1 MACGL
6 LSGSDMQR
14 AKQRRLST
22 DERGAL
28 VVEYLVVT
36 MVGLMVTVSLLGL
49 GVMMVK
55 GYGSSIKALYTEH
68 P

>member
-1 MACGL
+1 MWLARRP
-6 LSGSDMQR
+6 SMQR
-14 AKQRRLST
+14 AKQRRLRS

-28 VVEYLVVT
+28 LVEYLVVT
-36 MVGLMVTVSLLGL
+36 MVGLMLTVSLLGL

-55 GYGSSIKALYTEH
+55 GYSSSIKVLYTEH